1 MANFLNPEDE
11 FTLSYDN
18 FLELQVL
25 AAVLELQVL
34 AADAIRKTAEWIV
47 NAVEG
52 ENMSASMDEDED
64 KFEYIETQIQLS
76 LHKYAEAND
85 AIHKAKKF
93 PSTVEREENIHL
105 NRGSAVIIK
114 MDNQIKYM
122 IDLFLKR

>member
-52 ENMSASMDEDED
+52 ENMSASMDEDE
-64 KFEYIETQIQLS
+64 IEIQMQIS

-85 AIHKAKKF
+85 AIHKAKHF

>member
-11 FTLSYDN
+11 FTLSYD
-18 FLELQVL
+18 F
-25 AAVLELQVL
+25 LELQVL

-47 NAVEG
+47 NAVAG
-52 ENMSASMDEDED
+52 ENMSASMDEDE
-64 KFEYIETQIQLS
+64 IEIQMQIS

-85 AIHKAKKF
+85 AIHKAKNF

>member
-11 FTLSYDN
+11 FTLSYD

-47 NAVEG
+47 NAVAG

-64 KFEYIETQIQLS
+64 KFEYIETQIQIS
-76 LHKYAEAND
+76 LHKYAEAKD

>member
-64 KFEYIETQIQLS
+64 KFEYIETQIQIS
-76 LHKYAEAND
+76 LHKYAEAKD

-122 IDLFLKR
+122 IDLFLER